1 MPPPKSKDNPPG
13 GGGKPPR
20 LLFVNQYYWPD
31 NASTAQLL
39 ADLAEDLASQG
50 YECHVVC
57 SRGGYAGQGA
67 DQQLPARQVHNG
79 VQIHRVAASAFGRKS
94 IVGRMTDYL
103 SYYASAMLKGLTL
116 PRCDAVVT
124 LTTPPLIGLTGTIL
138 KTFKRCKHVSWSMD
152 LHPDASLA
160 LGKMKPGNPAVRL
173 LSWLGAHSYRQ
184 ADRVVALGPYMGKR
198 LLDKRVKPERLREI
212 PVWSR
217 RDEVYPIPIADHPLR
232 KELGLEGKFVA
243 MYSGNLGLAH
253 TFDEFIE
260 AARRFRDDP
269 RIVFLYVGSGPRLRE
284 VREAQEREGLANI
297 RFMDYFPRDQ
307 LHHSLTVADVHLIS
321 MRPEMTGIVV
331 PGKLYGIMAS
341 GRPALFVGPEACET
355 AETLRSAGCGLIVPP
370 GDADGVV
377 DALRKLADDPATC
390 QDLGERARQAFVDQ
404 YEREHRCAQ
413 WSDLF
418 AELFGPRRAGAPAPP
433 ALAVAESA

>member
-1 MPPPKSKDNPPG
+1 MDDPMPPPKSKDNPPGG

-50 YECHVVC
+50 YECHIVC

-67 DQQLPARQVHNG
+67 DQQLPAYQVHNG
-79 VQIHRVAASAFGRKS
+79 VRIHRVAASAFGRKS

-103 SYYASAMLKGLTL
+103 SYYASAMFKGLAL

-124 LTTPPLIGLTGTIL
+124 LTTPPLIGLVGTVL
-138 KTFKRCKHVSWSMD
+138 KAIKRCKHVSWSMD

-160 LGKMKPGNPAVRL
+160 LGKMKPGNPAVRI
-173 LSWLGAHSYRQ
+173 LSWLGAHSYRR

-217 RDEVYPIPIADHPLR
+217 RDEVYPIPIAGHPLR

-253 TFDEFIE
+253 TFGEFIE
-260 AARRFRDDP
+260 AARRLRDDP

-307 LHHSLTVADVHLIS
+307 LHHSLTIADVHLIS

-341 GRPALFVGPEACET
+341 GRPAP
-355 AETLRSAGCGLIVPP
+355 LRRARSLRDRGDPPLGRLRAGLPP
-370 GDADGVV
+370 G
-377 DALRKLADDPATC
+377 
-390 QDLGERARQAFVDQ
+390 
-404 YEREHRCAQ
+404 
-413 WSDLF
+413 
-418 AELFGPRRAGAPAPP
+418 RR
-433 ALAVAESA
+433 